1 LDPARDADPHLDSF
15 AGIQSVQVLDVLHN
29 LNSKHV
35 NMYNLLNNPKWF
47 ELFIS
52 NQIIRVSE
60 TVKKGDREHNTGEI
74 LGASVHNRRVVHGD
88 LGR

>member
-1 LDPARDADPHLDSF
+1 
-15 AGIQSVQVLDVLHN
+15 
-29 LNSKHV
+29 
-35 NMYNLLNNPKWF
+35 MYNLLNNPKWF

-74 LGASVHNRRVVHGD
+74 LGASVYNRRVVHGD